1 MLPSAVFVLLVNI
14 VWKARQIVHNA
25 HPRSIPFQARQVVE
39 VVVRIETIYL
49 IKFKIYIVF
58 HRFIVYILSQTTQKD
73 ID

>member
-39 VVVRIETIYL
+39 VVVLTETNLLFEFTYNI
-49 IKFKIYIVF
+49 FNKI
-58 HRFIVYILSQTTQKD
+58 
-73 ID
+73 